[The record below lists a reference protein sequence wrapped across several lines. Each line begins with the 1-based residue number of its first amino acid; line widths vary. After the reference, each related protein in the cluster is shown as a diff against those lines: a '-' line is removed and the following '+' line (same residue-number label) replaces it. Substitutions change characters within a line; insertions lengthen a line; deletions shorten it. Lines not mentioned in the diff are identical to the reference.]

1 MESKLAAAYIRVSTE
16 DQAEY
21 SPDAQLAEI
30 RKYADAHG
38 YLLPKE
44 FIFVD
49 EGISGK
55 HTGKRPGFQQMIGLA
70 KTKPKPFE
78 AILLWKFSRFA
89 RNRED
94 SIVYKSMLRRQL
106 GIDVISISEPL
117 GDDKTS
123 ILMEAIIEA
132 MDEYYSINL
141 AEEVKRGMTEK
152 ARRGGLQNSPPFGYR
167 VENNCLQ
174 PIPQEAELVGELFRR
189 FAGGQGL
196 FPLAK
201 WLNSLG
207 VTTHRGGRFE
217 NRTVEY
223 ILRNP
228 VYTGKLRWNPTGR
241 TNRNFDSADLILAD
255 AGHEPLVS
263 QELWDAVQ
271 TRMAQVKAQHKYHG
285 RPLSEHRDWVSG
297 LVRCASCGSTLVFT
311 KPHYWKCNGYVRG
324 GCKTSQHISDEKLK
338 GMVLTRMTYDA
349 AGGVPLTYTIVRPH
363 TGSLDEE
370 ALLRAQQKQ
379 LTARLARLRE
389 AYLAGVEDLESYKA
403 AKEAMGAELTALEA
417 RLAQLTHIPDKEE
430 AEALL
435 RAQILRCAA
444 LLADPEQPLE
454 RKKTAAHAMMDRC
467 TLNKEANQLEIYYR
481 LYLSE

>member
-1 MESKLAAAYIRVSTE
+1 METKLAAAYIRVSTE

-21 SPDAQLAEI
+21 SPDAQLSEI

-38 YLLPKE
+38 YRLPQA
-44 FIFVD
+44 FVFVD

-167 VENNCLQ
+167 AEGNLLR
-174 PIPQEAELVGELFRR
+174 PIPQEAALVRELFRR

-228 VYTGKLRWNPTGR
+228 AYLGKLRWNPTGR
-241 TNRNFDSADLILAD
+241 TNRDFDSADLILAD
-255 AGHEPLVS
+255 AGHEAIVS

-271 TRMAQVKAQHKYHG
+271 ARMLQVKAQHKYHG

-297 LVRCASCGSTLVFT
+297 LVRCVNCGSTLVFA

-324 GCKTSQHISDEKLK
+324 RCKTAQHISDEKLK
-338 GMVLTRMTYDA
+338 GMILTRMGYDA
-349 AGGVPLTYTIVRPH
+349 AGGPALTYTIVHPH
-363 TGSLDEE
+363 TGGLDEE
-370 ALLRAQQKQ
+370 ALIRAQQKQ
-379 LTARLARLRE
+379 LTARLGRLRE
-389 AYLAGVEDLESYKA
+389 AYLAGVEDLEGYKT
-403 AKEAMGAELTALEA
+403 AKKAMDAELAALDA
-417 RLAQLTHIPDKEE
+417 RLAKLTHLPNQE
-430 AEALL
+430 AETPEAEPF
-435 RAQILRCAA
+435 RCAV

-454 RKKTAAHAMMDRC
+454 LKKAAAHAIMDRC
-467 TLNKEANQLEIYYR
+467 TLDKEANRLEIYYR
-481 LYLSE
+481 LYLPE

>member
-1 MESKLAAAYIRVSTE
+1 METKLAAAYIRVSTE

-38 YLLPKE
+38 YLLPQK

-152 ARRGGLQNSPPFGYR
+152 ARRGGLQNTPPFGYR
-167 VENNCLQ
+167 VERNVLV
-174 PIPQEAELVGELFRR
+174 PIPEEAALVQAMFQR
-189 FAGGQGL
+189 FAGGEGL

-201 WLNSLG
+201 WLNRLG

-228 VYTGKLRWNPTGR
+228 VYIGKLRWNPTGR
-241 TNRNFDSADLILAD
+241 TDRNFDSEHIILAD
-255 AGHEPLVS
+255 ANHEALIP
-263 QELWDAVQ
+263 QPLWDAVQ

-297 LVRCASCGSTLVFT
+297 LVRCVTCGSTLVFA

-324 GCKTSQHISDEKLK
+324 SCKTTQHISDEKLK
-338 GMVLTRMTYDA
+338 GMILTRMAYDA
-349 AGGVPLTYTIVRPH
+349 AGGVPLIYTIVRPH
-363 TGSLDEE
+363 SGSLDEE
-370 ALLRAQQKQ
+370 ALLHTRQNQIA
-379 LTARLARLRE
+379 ARLARLRE
-389 AYLAGVEDLESYKA
+389 AYLAGVEDLESYKT
-403 AKEAMGAELTALEA
+403 AKKVLEAQREALEDRIA
-417 RLAQLTHIPDKEE
+417 KGSHIQDKEE
-430 AEALL
+430 EDAMP
-435 RAQILRCAA
+435 RADILPCSA
-444 LLADPEQPLE
+444 LLADPEFPLDA
-454 RKKTAAHAMMDRC
+454 KKAAAHAIMDRC
-467 TLNKEANQLEIYYR
+467 ILDKAANRLEIYYH
-481 LYLSE
+481 LDWPE